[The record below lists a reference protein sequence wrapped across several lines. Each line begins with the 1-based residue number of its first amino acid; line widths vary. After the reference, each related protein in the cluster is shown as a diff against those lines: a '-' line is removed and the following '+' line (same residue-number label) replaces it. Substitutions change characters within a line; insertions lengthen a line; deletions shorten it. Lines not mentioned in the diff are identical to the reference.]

1 MDNRIKCNSCGKIYE
16 FDYRKRQTG
25 TCIYCGSIDT
35 EFITKLPLI
44 YHPRQ
49 FVQWP
54 LDFKIDRYQEILD
67 YLKNVYRHN
76 CKTRDEETG
85 SCNCKERDFQN
96 EIVEYF
102 LRFYDDLF
110 DNLPFGLKTTKEEE
124 RLPLGNALVIM
135 EERPLWSPEA
145 ISWYRRRDS
154 SYKSRENPYTPVAKD
169 ISRIFTGTKRRNSIV
184 THTFQGNDGRES
196 YTHRLRGIDRIRGRI
211 DIDIFNI
218 AIELKIFKNQLSI
231 RDLLA
236 ECMRDKI
243 VADDFVIGVLFGFPT
258 KEELNA
264 EPTLSESERNYL
276 GKIIEE
282 NLYYLKYMFEQANI
296 QLVTIGL

>member
-1 MDNRIKCNSCGKIYE
+1 MDNRVKCNSCGKIFE
-16 FDYRKRQTG
+16 FDYRKGQTG

-35 EFITKLPLI
+35 GFITKLPLI

-54 LDFKIDRYQEILD
+54 LNFKKDRYQETLD

-76 CKTRDEETG
+76 CKTREEEG
-85 SCNCKERDFQN
+85 GLCNCKERDFQN
-96 EIVEYF
+96 EIIEYF
-102 LRFYDDLF
+102 LRFYDNLF

-135 EERPLWSPEA
+135 EERPLWSPGEA
-145 ISWYRRRDS
+145 ITWYRKGNNS
-154 SYKSRENPYTPVAKD
+154 ITPTEEDTHK
-169 ISRIFTGTKRRNSIV
+169 IFIGTKRRNNVV
-184 THTFQGNDGRES
+184 THTFKEKDGRES
-196 YTHRLRGIDRIRGRI
+196 YTHRLRGLERIRGRI
-211 DIDIFNI
+211 DIDIFNV
-218 AIELKIFKNQLSI
+218 AIELKVFKNQLSI

-236 ECMRDKI
+236 ECLRDKI

-258 KEELNA
+258 KEELDA
-264 EPTLSESERNYL
+264 EPTLSERERDYL
-276 GKIIEE
+276 GRIIEE
-282 NLYYLKYMFEQANI
+282 NLRFHKYMFEQANI